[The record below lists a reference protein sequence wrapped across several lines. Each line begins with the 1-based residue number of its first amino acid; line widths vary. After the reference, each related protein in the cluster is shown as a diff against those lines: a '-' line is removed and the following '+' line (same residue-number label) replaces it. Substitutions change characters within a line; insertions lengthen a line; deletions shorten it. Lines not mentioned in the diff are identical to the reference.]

1 MPRSPLFDKVLI
13 ADRGE
18 IALRVIRACKELGIQ
33 TVAVHSEADAN
44 SLHVGFADEDVCIG
58 PPPGDQSYRN
68 IPRILSAADV
78 TAADAVHPGYGG
90 FPYEWEHDDDDNH
103 FPRNHPNL
111 LRKVMEN
118 PDEGVV
124 IVEVPK
130 CLLPYIR
137 ISEYDGAETLHLDTT
152 AMERDIALE
161 EVKELKAKLASAERE
176 LRSLQEEGPSDS
188 WFTTE
193 DSEEVPPN
201 IINSG
206 NPPYPHRRR

>member
-1 MPRSPLFDKVLI
+1 MPRNQQRIMANFRTDFTSDA
-13 ADRGE
+13 ADRRIYAVVRLCRTVPQLPRSLLNPRGSHKGVEGE
-18 IALRVIRACKELGIQ
+18 
-33 TVAVHSEADAN
+33 
-44 SLHVGFADEDVCIG
+44 
-58 PPPGDQSYRN
+58 N
-68 IPRILSAADV
+68 IDRRHGLQFI
-78 TAADAVHPGYGG
+78 AVHPGYGG

-176 LRSLQEEGPSDS
+176 LRSLREEGPSDS